1 MSKKRTILEPEL
13 THNVGENESEDATAS
28 FQEGKL

>member
-13 THNVGENESEDATAS
+13 TYNVDENESEDATAII
-28 FQEGKL
+28 QEGRL